1 MDCSP
6 QALQQV
12 GELLQ
17 LLLLVPLTRPG
28 VEWNISVDTIILCLA
43 SINTPL
49 CVDISPVLISVRVY
63 SVAEPI
69 SE

>member
-17 LLLLVPLTRPG
+17 LFLFVSLSRPG
-28 VEWNISVDTIILCLA
+28 VEGNISVNTIILCLVL
-43 SINTPL
+43 INMPL

>member
-17 LLLLVPLTRPG
+17 LLLLIPLTRPG
-28 VEWNISVDTIILCLA
+28 VKGNISVNTIILCLV

-49 CVDISPVLISVRVY
+49 WVDISPVLISVRVY

>member
-28 VEWNISVDTIILCLA
+28 VEGNISVNTIILCLV

-49 CVDISPVLISVRVY
+49 WVDISPVLISVRVY
-63 SVAEPI
+63 SVAEPV

>member
-28 VEWNISVDTIILCLA
+28 VEWNISVDTITLYLVL
-43 SINTPL
+43 INMPF

-63 SVAEPI
+63 SAAEPI

>member
-17 LLLLVPLTRPG
+17 LLLLIPLTRPG
-28 VEWNISVDTIILCLA
+28 VEWNISVNTITLYLVL
-43 SINTPL
+43 INTPL

-63 SVAEPI
+63 SAAEPI

>member
-17 LLLLVPLTRPG
+17 LLLLIPLTRPG
-28 VEWNISVDTIILCLA
+28 VEWNISITYIVSCV
-43 SINTPL
+43 NTPL

-63 SVAEPI
+63 SVAEPV